1 MDKASILGDAI
12 DFVKELQKQ
21 VKELQD
27 ELEEHSD
34 DENGKTV
41 VSGNNGNQNSLQLPE
56 FLSQN
61 DKAQNSY
68 HMGVLGNGSLLKQ
81 NHQDTEGTS
90 NDKTQQM
97 EVHIRK

>member
-27 ELEEHSD
+27 ELEEHTD

-41 VSGNNGNQNSLQLPE
+41 VSGNNGNQNSVVQLPE

-68 HMGVLGNGSLLKQ
+68 HMGVLGSGSILKQ
-81 NHQDTEGTS
+81 NHQDTEGTN

-97 EVHIRK
+97 EVYI

>member
-21 VKELQD
+21 VKELRD

-34 DENGKTV
+34 DENGKTGL
-41 VSGNNGNQNSLQLPE
+41 SGNNGNYNIVQLPE
-56 FLSQN
+56 FLSQH

-68 HMGVLGNGSLLKQ
+68 HMGVLGSGSILKQ
-81 NHQDTEGTS
+81 NLQDTEGTS

-97 EVHIRK
+97 EVHIRT

>member
-12 DFVKELQKQ
+12 DFVKELQNQ

-41 VSGNNGNQNSLQLPE
+41 VTGNNGNQNSVQLPE

-68 HMGVLGNGSLLKQ
+68 HMGALGSGSLLKQ
-81 NHQDTEGTS
+81 SHQDTEGTN

-97 EVHIRK
+97 EVYIRS

>member
-34 DENGKTV
+34 DENGKIV
-41 VSGNNGNQNSLQLPE
+41 VTGNDGNKTSVQLPE

-68 HMGVLGNGSLLKQ
+68 HIGVLGSGSLLKQ
-81 NHQDTEGTS
+81 NHQDTEGTN

-97 EVHIRK
+97 EVYI